1 MSDMILWRAA
11 RVVPRCSEVT
21 GTASELVVVGETFAP
36 LCRCANMGQVLG
48 CHFVGGKCMCSISL
62 ISVPPG
68 GSALICTPPTPPR
81 STSQTR

>member
-36 LCRCANMGQVLG
+36 LCRCANIWVKCSAVILLG
-48 CHFVGGKCMCSISL
+48 E
-62 ISVPPG
+62 
-68 GSALICTPPTPPR
+68 SACAAFL
-81 STSQTR
+81 SSQCLQADQR